1 VRIRDSVI
9 LVTGGTGFLG
19 GQVSDELSKAG
30 ANVVPVGSAQFDLR
44 NRAEARAMLESVR
57 PNAVVHLAAVVG
69 GIGANRAEPGRFLYE
84 NAIMGLEL
92 IEACRERDVG
102 KVLIAGT
109 VCAYPKSTPVPFSE
123 DALWDGYPEETNAPY
138 GVAKRTLLIQAQ
150 AYRQQYGMNIVYLLP
165 VNLYG
170 PLQSFDLET
179 SHVIPAM
186 IRRFIEARNQGAGEV
201 ALWGSGNPTREF
213 LHVRDA
219 ARAFG
224 LALRDYDG
232 SEPVN
237 VGSGH
242 EIAIRELAEKIA
254 DLVGFRGAVVWDT
267 EKPDGQPRRRLDVSR
282 AKTLFGFEAAIP
294 FEEGLKETVAWY
306 ESRL

>member
-1 VRIRDSVI
+1 M
-9 LVTGGTGFLG
+9 
-19 GQVSDELSKAG
+19 
-30 ANVVPVGSAQFDLR
+30 VPVGSTAYDLR
-44 NRAEARAMLESVR
+44 NRAEARAMLENVR

-92 IEACRERDVG
+92 IEACRESGVE
-102 KVLIAGT
+102 KVVIAGT
-109 VCAYPKSTPVPFSE
+109 VCAYPKITPVPFSE
-123 DALWDGYPEETNAPY
+123 DVLWDGYPEETNAPY
-138 GVAKRTLLIQAQ
+138 GVAKRILLVQAQ

-170 PLQSFDLET
+170 PFQSFDLET

-186 IRRFIEARNQGAGEV
+186 ISRFIEARNEGAGEV
-201 ALWGSGNPTREF
+201 ALWGTGTPTREF

-232 SEPVN
+232 SEPIN

-242 EIAIRELAEKIA
+242 EIAIRDLAEKIA
-254 DLVGFRGAVVWDT
+254 GLVGFRGTVVWDT

-282 AKTLFGFEAAIP
+282 AQALFGFEAAIS
-294 FEEGLKETVAWY
+294 FDDGLKETVAWY